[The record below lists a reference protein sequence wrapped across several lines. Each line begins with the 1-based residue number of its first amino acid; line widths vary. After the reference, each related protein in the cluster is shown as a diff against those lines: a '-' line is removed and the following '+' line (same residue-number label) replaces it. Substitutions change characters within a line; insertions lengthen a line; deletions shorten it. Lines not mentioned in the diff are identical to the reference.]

1 MEEFISNEDQM
12 LLIVLRLYVQMI
24 QGLGDR
30 LPKPSRITK
39 LNRLASQ
46 GEGTA
51 AMEIDD
57 YKSVK

>member
-1 MEEFISNEDQM
+1 M

-30 LPKPSRITK
+30 LPKPSRIAK
-39 LNRLASQ
+39 LNKLSST
-46 GEGTA
+46 GGDTG